1 MAVAFIQNSGSTSAF
16 DGAQYVEVACKS
28 TDTKP
33 VGNFLTGSILT
44 EINTGKVYFY
54 DAEGASG
61 SEWVEQFS
69 FQG

>member
-1 MAVAFIQNSGSTSAF
+1 MAVAFIQNSGSASAF

-33 VGNFLTGSILT
+33 TGAFLTGSILT
-44 EINTGKVYFY
+44 EVDTGKVYFY
-54 DAEGASG
+54 DADE

-69 FQG
+69 FQ

>member
-1 MAVAFIQNSGSTSAF
+1 MAVAFIQNRNAATAF

-33 VGNFLTGSILT
+33 VGNFMTGSILT
-44 EINTGKVYFY
+44 EIDTGKVYFY
-54 DAEGASG
+54 DAEGEPDY
-61 SEWVEQFS
+61 EWVEQFS